1 MTNINTTDKEIA
13 GSLAAMKRAALAAR
27 KLAIQTNT
35 GIVMVK
41 DNKTIIVTAE
51 ELIKEGYGK

>member
-51 ELIKEGYGK
+51 ELIKAGYGK